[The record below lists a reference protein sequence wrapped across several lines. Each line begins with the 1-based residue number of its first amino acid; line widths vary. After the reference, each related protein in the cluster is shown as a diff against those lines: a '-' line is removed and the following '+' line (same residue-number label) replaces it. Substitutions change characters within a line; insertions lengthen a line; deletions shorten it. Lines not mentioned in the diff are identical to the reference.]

1 MRKGHLEEVKECL
14 SDLEEIKEGL
24 SEYFRLR
31 PWGDQGDTFWV
42 GTFHKFVQNTQFLL
56 DFSHLA
62 VLGSMGKGVRG
73 IG

>member
-1 MRKGHLEEVKECL
+1 MRKGDLEEVKEGL

-31 PWGDQGDTFWV
+31 PWGDQGDTSGLGLFA
-42 GTFHKFVQNTQFLL
+42 HLCNTYEFLHVL
-56 DFSHLA
+56 SHLA
-62 VLGSMGKGVRG
+62 AWGSMGKGVWG